1 MKLSRLHLEAEE
13 QKNPGSEK
21 DEGTPAHKAIKDAG
35 GIKKVREK
43 TGLSGSML
51 SHLRKPPK
59 GPEGD
64 TDHRYASA
72 KTLAALKAAGVDI
85 DKLLPKVGK

>member
-43 TGLSGSML
+43 TGLSPAMI
-51 SHLRKPPK
+51 SHLIK
-59 GPEGD
+59 PEGHP
-64 TDHRYASA
+64 DHRYGSA
-72 KTLAALKAAGVDI
+72 NTIAAAKAAGVDI